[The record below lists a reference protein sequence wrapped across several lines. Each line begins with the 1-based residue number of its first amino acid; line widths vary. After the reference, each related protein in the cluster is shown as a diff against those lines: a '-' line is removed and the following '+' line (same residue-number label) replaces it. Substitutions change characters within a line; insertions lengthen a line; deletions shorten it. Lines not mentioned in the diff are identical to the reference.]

1 MTTGPKKG
9 LYYYTVLL
17 FSIVGFF
24 IMIYSFHYIKTAYVN
39 GTFFTDIL
47 GTIYALASIMAE
59 FVLIS
64 EVLKHKEGYT
74 TVVTTKYNLYK
85 CRAIGEEKTFMMFA
99 DNEEELEL
107 FFAITAQLSPW
118 RVLCHPVTD
127 RLDLQITDHR
137 KHLKPS
143 IR

>member
-9 LYYYTVLL
+9 LYYYIVLL
-17 FSIVGFF
+17 FSILGFF

-39 GTFFTDIL
+39 GALFTDIL
-47 GTIYALASIMAE
+47 GTIYALAAIMAE

-64 EVLKHKEGYT
+64 EVLKHREGYT

-85 CRAIGEEKTFMMFA
+85 CREVGEEKTFMMFA

-107 FFAITAQLSPW
+107 FFVITQPDKKYFIESAEMSGNSIKMKVFNGDQL
-118 RVLCHPVTD
+118 HE
-127 RLDLQITDHR
+127 
-137 KHLKPS
+137 
-143 IR
+143 

>member
-9 LYYYTVLL
+9 LYYYIVLG
-17 FSIVGFF
+17 FAVIGFF
-24 IMIYSFHYIKTAYVN
+24 IMVYSFHYIKTAYVN

-47 GTIYALASIMAE
+47 GTVYALTSIMAE

-64 EVLKHKEGYT
+64 EVLKHKQGYT
-74 TVVTTKYNLYK
+74 TIVTTKYNLYK

-107 FFAITAQLSPW
+107 FFAITQPDKKYFIEPSEMSGNSIKMKVFNGDQLNE
-118 RVLCHPVTD
+118 
-127 RLDLQITDHR
+127 
-137 KHLKPS
+137 
-143 IR
+143 

>member
-9 LYYYTVLL
+9 LYYYIVLG
-17 FSIVGFF
+17 FSVIGFF
-24 IMIYSFHYIKTAYVN
+24 IMVYSFHYIKTAYVN

-47 GTIYALASIMAE
+47 GTVYALTSIMAE

-64 EVLKHKEGYT
+64 EVLKHKQGYT
-74 TVVTTKYNLYK
+74 TIVTTKYNLYK

-107 FFAITAQLSPW
+107 FFAITQPDKKYFTEPAEMSGNSIKMKVFNGDQLNE
-118 RVLCHPVTD
+118 
-127 RLDLQITDHR
+127 
-137 KHLKPS
+137 
-143 IR
+143 

>member
-9 LYYYTVLL
+9 LYYYILLL

-24 IMIYSFHYIKTAYVN
+24 IMIYSFYYIKNAYTN
-39 GTFFTDIL
+39 GTLFTDIL
-47 GTIYALASIMAE
+47 GTIYALTTIMAE

-107 FFAITAQLSPW
+107 FFAITQPDKKYFIESAEMSGNSIKMK
-118 RVLCHPVTD
+118 VFNGD
-127 RLDLQITDHR
+127 DLHE
-137 KHLKPS
+137 
-143 IR
+143 